1 MSFPT
6 FNSAEDFFAQLQQL
20 DEENRQR
27 MVADLFSK
35 NLTLRAERKK
45 FGLDLTTSQR
55 QLLEA
60 NAVIERLP

>member
-6 FNSAEDFFAQLQQL
+6 FNSAEEFFAHLQQL

-27 MVADLFSK
+27 MVADLFSR
-35 NLTLRAERKK
+35 NLTLRAEIKK
-45 FGLDLTTSQR
+45 FGQDLTTNQR
-55 QLLEA
+55 QLVEA